1 MNKRGEKMDQNY
13 KRKRTEQCLRQRL
26 SELYK
31 ARTELDST
39 RTSSQRN
46 AISGMCWRKKKPLDH
61 KPRILNENYS
71 YGGIKNMIQVKANM
85 KIRLALKGKDIP

>member
-1 MNKRGEKMDQNY
+1 MDRNY
-13 KRKRTEQCLRQRL
+13 KRKRTIQRLRQRL

-46 AISGMCWRKKKPLDH
+46 CDFWTVLAEKEAIDSQIEDIERKLFVRRD
-61 KPRILNENYS
+61 
-71 YGGIKNMIQVKANM
+71 
-85 KIRLALKGKDIP
+85 